1 MIGIYG
7 GTFNPVHYGHL
18 RTALEM
24 QEAFE
29 LDEIRLIPCYQPA
42 LKDRPQVSAEMRRE
56 MLELAIEGQQGF
68 ICDSRE
74 LDREGPS
81 YMVDTLASL
90 RKDFPQQPLLLF
102 IGTDAFSGL
111 KRWHRWQALFD
122 YAHIVVM
129 TRPDAESMPLDDFF
143 KPRFQTTPSSL
154 KTELSGRLYFQSVTQ
169 LAISS
174 TKIRSLVEKQRCVR
188 FLLPDNVL
196 NYVAENNIYR
206 NLNADR

>member
-24 QEAFE
+24 QEAFG

-42 LKDRPQVSAEMRRE
+42 LKDRPQVSAKMRRK
-56 MLELAIEGQQGF
+56 MLELAIEGQPGF
-68 ICDSRE
+68 VCDSRE
-74 LDREGPS
+74 LEREGPS

-90 RKDFPQQPLLLF
+90 RDDFPQQSLALF
-102 IGTDAFSGL
+102 IGTDAFACI
-111 KRWHRWQALFD
+111 KRWHRWQVLFD

-129 TRPDAESMPLDDFF
+129 TRPDAEVMPLDDFF
-143 KPRFQTTPSSL
+143 KSRFQADTTAL
-154 KTELSGRLYFQSVTQ
+154 KNRLSGSLCFRSVTQ

-174 TKIRSLVEKQRCVR
+174 TKIRSLVENQRCVR
-188 FLLPDNVL
+188 FLLPDNVID
-196 NYVAENNIYR
+196 YMARNNLYR